1 MIIFVKFD
9 SKEARVAFKRFLSD
23 IMGITLCE
31 VQGFS
36 DGWAIQY
43 NPDSDYEEGLKYLH
57 DLGAFKW
64 YNEV

>member
-9 SKEARVAFKRFLSD
+9 SEEARVALERFLGD
-23 IMGITLCE
+23 VMGIRLFA

-43 NPDSDYEEGLKYLH
+43 NSDYEEELNYLH
-57 DLGAFKW
+57 NLGAFKW

>member
-9 SKEARVAFKRFLSD
+9 SEEARAALERFLGD
-23 IMGITLCE
+23 VMGITLCT

-43 NPDSDYEEGLKYLH
+43 EPEHEEALKYLH
-57 DLGAFKW
+57 CLGAFKW

>member
-9 SKEARVAFKRFLSD
+9 SEDARVALERFLGD
-23 IMGITLCE
+23 VMGIRLFA

-36 DGWAIQY
+36 DGWAIQC
-43 NPDSDYEEGLKYLH
+43 NPDYEEELNYLH
-57 DLGAFKW
+57 NLGAFKW